1 MTFDPVPFDLTSLTD
16 FIEFLP
22 KIRIF
27 DIFPVFLFPA
37 MNPFGNALFDILGI
51 GIDHQF
57 VLLVTKQNPFNG
69 SRQLHTVVSSMIFT
83 ATDFVFLLAI
93 NNVRTPTA

>member
-37 MNPFGNALFDILGI
+37 MNPFGNALFDVLGI

-57 VLLVTKQNPFNG
+57 VLLVTEQNPFNR
-69 SRQLHTVVSSMIFT
+69 SRQFHAVIGSMIFT
-83 ATDFVFLLAI
+83 AINFVFLLAI
-93 NNVRTPTA
+93 NNVRTPAA